1 MSGGNGEDGRRDS
14 IPVSPTNDNA
24 RGPVNVSRHLQDE
37 GTGEKEY
44 FNPVELDSPTVPRGR
59 HYSETSFPIH
69 PQVISSNITKAGST
83 SLDTTDKSVAEAEVA
98 VAPVARHSGFLVP
111 RWVGTSWKRMS
122 KTVRNVL
129 VIIIIFA
136 IIIVVATVLG
146 VLLGRRHDGK
156 REPAEGQYDILDTSK
171 LAAVA
176 FQNVG
181 DITDKSVFFQDSG
194 SLAIMRARW
203 NDSSVGWKFEN
214 VSQSMTDGGSSIFP
228 RAGTPLTAV
237 AADAVDTNDLPRFWV
252 DLYFMSLSNVPYQ
265 IWTWSTPQT
274 DPSKDLLWHQ
284 EGLQTYQVIFNTGF
298 AKGTQLAAYRDSC
311 AADMCSQDSRLLYQ
325 GRNNDLMLASS
336 PVQNW
341 MIWNVTNLSVDDVPQ
356 LPQLEMN
363 SSLAVTRF
371 SPGPG
376 PGAEPS
382 GMRMYYD
389 VSHQLEEY
397 MFVNGTWTNGS
408 FEASLGDQVT
418 PPDVAVVAYA
428 NDTDSGGRGLDHT
441 LITILFQNGSV
452 VVHWQESL
460 DGPWQ
465 MGLAPEEVNATALA
479 LDYDLRAYSLSPG
492 KIIQEWQIDRFDPT
506 MWSLVSN
513 VTRT

>member
-1 MSGGNGEDGRRDS
+1 M
-14 IPVSPTNDNA
+14 
-24 RGPVNVSRHLQDE
+24 QDE
-37 GTGEKEY
+37 GTREKE
-44 FNPVELDSPTVPRGR
+44 FFDPVELDSPTVPRGR

-69 PQVISSNITKAGST
+69 PQVISSNIAKADSP
-83 SLDTTDKSVAEAEVA
+83 SLDATDQSVAEAEV
-98 VAPVARHSGFLVP
+98 VVVPVASHSGLFP
-111 RWVGTSWKRMS
+111 RGVGTLWRRMS

-129 VIIIIFA
+129 VVVVLFA
-136 IIIVVATVLG
+136 VIVVVATVLG
-146 VLLGRRHDGK
+146 VMLGRRHEDK
-156 REPAEGQYDILDTSK
+156 QDPAEGQYDILDTSK

-203 NDSSVGWKFEN
+203 NDSNVGWQFEN

-237 AADAVDTNDLPRFWV
+237 APDAVDPNDLPRFWV
-252 DLYFMSLSNVPYQ
+252 DLYFMSLSNIPYQ

-284 EGLQTYQVIFNTGF
+284 EGLQTYQVIFTTGF

-397 MFVNGTWTNGS
+397 MFVNGTWTNGM
-408 FEASLGDQVT
+408 A
-418 PPDVAVVAYA
+418 A
-428 NDTDSGGRGLDHT
+428 
-441 LITILFQNGSV
+441 
-452 VVHWQESL
+452 
-460 DGPWQ
+460 
-465 MGLAPEEVNATALA
+465 
-479 LDYDLRAYSLSPG
+479 
-492 KIIQEWQIDRFDPT
+492 
-506 MWSLVSN
+506 
-513 VTRT
+513 